1 MNDMDR
7 EFVQFVYDTLLY
19 AFNCSFP
26 YAYDPWAFS
35 SNFKSASADSIL
47 PWTTNIGIKIIPTL
61 LDTHPTAKSHAIIEV
76 YGGKYTAI
84 LPPTQADKW
93 AFTLKLMTVFGIA
106 NIGVFL
112 IICYLI

>member
-47 PWTTNIGIKIIPTL
+47 PWTTNIGIKIIPTSN
-61 LDTHPTAKSHAIIEV
+61 PTAKSHAIIEV
-76 YGGKYTAI
+76 YGGKSI